1 MPMRITQDNAAA
13 GRPRRPAIFQ
23 GTMTHHATHE
33 EMETRT
39 GLRLATP
46 RQTARLF
53 GRALTLRC
61 PSCGRGPVLRHWL
74 KLRVHCGSCG
84 LRLERGEHDYFLG
97 SLLFNFVLAGL
108 LFLAALVAIL
118 LVTWPDVPWD
128 ALEIVLP
135 ILIVVAPVALF
146 PFSKLVWLA
155 FDLML
160 RPVTPEELEWHRTAR
175 HEWDSEYDVGGEPP
189 ELRPR

>member
-1 MPMRITQDNAAA
+1 MSSPPQ
-13 GRPRRPAIFQ
+13 PPPSPAP
-23 GTMTHHATHE
+23 E
-33 EMETRT
+33 EPETRT
-39 GLRLATP
+39 GLQLATP
-46 RQTARLF
+46 RQAARLL

-61 PSCGRGPVLRHWL
+61 PNCGGGPVLQHWL
-74 KLRVHCGSCG
+74 RMRVRCGRCG

-97 SLLFNFVLAGL
+97 SLLFNFILAGL
-108 LFLAALVAIL
+108 LFLATLVVIL

-135 ILIVVAPVALF
+135 VLIVVAPVVLF

-160 RPVTPEELEWHRTAR
+160 RPVTPEELAWHRAA
-175 HEWDSEYDVGGEPP
+175 DSAWSTERAGPGEPP
-189 ELRPR
+189 AARR